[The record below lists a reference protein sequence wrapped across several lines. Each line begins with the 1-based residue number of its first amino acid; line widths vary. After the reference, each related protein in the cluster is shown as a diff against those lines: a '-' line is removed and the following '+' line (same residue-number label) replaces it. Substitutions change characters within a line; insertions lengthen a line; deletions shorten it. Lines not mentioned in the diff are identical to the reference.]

1 MKFLQG
7 IKARLADGAAAPL
20 SRSSGITSDA
30 TEDANTTTNDC
41 NDPRP
46 LLKLGPFAFPSSS
59 SYPSLYGEANDMISL
74 SNLIYVLVDVR
85 DLARIGTNNGS
96 TATVLGESSAER
108 ILNTPLPLADVARIV
123 AAEADV
129 LKARLN
135 AETHAATLAALAG
148 LTTTA
153 KATSNGITTTTTTMN
168 DETLKGETAT
178 NDDDDNNNTGGL
190 FHLITSWCGVGSGLG
205 SSGNSSLFDTDEGAI
220 TTSGGDGGEPL
231 LASTITAM
239 GDAMSENELVYA
251 IGVNP

>member
-7 IKARLADGAAAPL
+7 IKARLADGAAAATAVTAPL
-20 SRSSGITSDA
+20 SRSSGITSDDA
-30 TEDANTTTNDC
+30 EDANTTNDC

-85 DLARIGTNNGS
+85 DLARNGTNNGS

-123 AAEADV
+123 TVEADV

-148 LTTTA
+148 LTTTT

-168 DETLKGETAT
+168 DETTFLLVGVVSVLVLAVVVIPPCSIPPTKAQSRQVAAAMAV
-178 NDDDDNNNTGGL
+178 N
-190 FHLITSWCGVGSGLG
+190 HYSHRQSWSWGIPRAKM
-205 SSGNSSLFDTDEGAI
+205 N
-220 TTSGGDGGEPL
+220 
-231 LASTITAM
+231 
-239 GDAMSENELVYA
+239 
-251 IGVNP
+251 

>member
-20 SRSSGITSDA
+20 SRSLGITSDA
-30 TEDANTTTNDC
+30 EDANTTNDC

-46 LLKLGPFAFPSSS
+46 LLKLGPFAFPS

-85 DLARIGTNNGS
+85 DLARNGTNNGS
-96 TATVLGESSAER
+96 TATVIVLGESSAER

-123 AAEADV
+123 TAEADV

-153 KATSNGITTTTTTMN
+153 KATSTGATTTTTMN
-168 DETLKGETAT
+168 DETLKEETAA
-178 NDDDDNNNTGGL
+178 NDDEDNNNNNNNNNNNTGGL
-190 FHLITSWCGVGSGLG
+190 FNLFTSWCGVGSGLG
-205 SSGNSSLFDTDEGAI
+205 SSSNSSLFNTDEGAI
-220 TTSGGDGGEPL
+220 ATSGGDGGEPL
-231 LASTITAM
+231 RIS
-239 GDAMSENELVYA
+239 MSSGNM
-251 IGVNP
+251 

>member
-85 DLARIGTNNGS
+85 DLARNGTNNGS
-96 TATVLGESSAER
+96 TAAVLGESSAER

-123 AAEADV
+123 TAEADA

-148 LTTTA
+148 LTTTT
-153 KATSNGITTTTTTMN
+153 KATSTGITTTTTTMN
-168 DETLKGETAT
+168 GETLKGETAA
-178 NDDDDNNNTGGL
+178 NNSNNNNNGGL
-190 FHLITSWCGVGSGLG
+190 FNLFIVGVASVLV
-205 SSGNSSLFDTDEGAI
+205 
-220 TTSGGDGGEPL
+220 
-231 LASTITAM
+231 LAVVVIPPCSIPTKAQSRRVVAM
-239 GDAMSENELVYA
+239 A
-251 IGVNP
+251 VNHYSHRQS